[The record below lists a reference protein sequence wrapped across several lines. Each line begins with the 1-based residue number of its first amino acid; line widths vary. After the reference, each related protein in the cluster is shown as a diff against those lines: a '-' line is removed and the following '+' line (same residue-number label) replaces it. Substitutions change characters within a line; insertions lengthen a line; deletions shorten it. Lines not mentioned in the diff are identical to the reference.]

1 MTATFWLNAG
11 GGTFRQGTDYKSGS
25 RLYQRRHN
33 GFFFPEG
40 LLIEFQRVEVDQP
53 GPKGWDPTN
62 VVRYSAVGDVLWEI
76 QQETAGNGYREIR
89 ACPGGYLEATSRDG
103 LRKYWL
109 KATTGQVFPQ
119 DQYPDPKQ
127 VLSDEDRCTW
137 SVTGN
142 QVFHRGELRFQ
153 RPSRRIDLAY
163 PIEDDLLVLWDH
175 ALSRYP
181 EEGYICEPD
190 NVIRLRPDGTIVWQ
204 IEKEPTSE
212 AWSNPESEPSRAGR
226 GFTNLLPGLE
236 DQIEVTSSDNYY
248 IYSVDPDSGTL
259 TFLRKKED
267 YRYG

>member
-1 MTATFWLNAG
+1 MTATFWLGAL
-11 GGTFRQGTDYKSGS
+11 QGLFFNGKEYRGDC

-33 GFFFPEG
+33 GFFFPDG
-40 LLIEFQRVEVDQP
+40 ILIEFQNPDGRP

-62 VVRYSAVGDVLWEI
+62 VVLYSAIGDVLWEI
-76 QQETAGNGYREIR
+76 HQETAGNGYREIR

-109 KATTGQVFPQ
+109 KSTTGQVFPKN
-119 DQYPDPKQ
+119 QYPDPKQ
-127 VLSDEDRCTW
+127 VLSEEDRCTW

-142 QVFHRGELRFQ
+142 QVFHRGELRFEK
-153 RPSRRIDLAY
+153 PNRRVDSAY
-163 PIEDDLLVLWDH
+163 PIEDDLLILWDH

-181 EEGYICEPD
+181 EEGFDYDPR
-190 NVIRLRPDGTIVWQ
+190 NGVRLRPDGEVAWLIQKDPFPVGLS
-204 IEKEPTSE
+204 IPEGTSQ
-212 AWSNPESEPSRAGR
+212 SPGNGFSELR
-226 GFTNLLPGLE
+226 PGL
-236 DQIEVTSSDNYY
+236 DGQIEVTSSDNCY